1 MRIRA
6 WSVVAVVLL
15 LAACGGQAAVS
26 GVGQKSGS
34 PPDTSNIE
42 IHGDASADV
51 NKLAVEAIADL
62 QDYWGKEFPELYGKD
77 YVPVKGGLLR
87 RHTILVVTLRR
98 HAASDSA
105 RVDDS
110 TGNVILYRPD
120 TSTYH
125 ISPGDLGEG
134 IKALLVF
141 RGAGRR
147 RAPGRAAGRASGLSA
162 RASSTG
168 RSPAWTIRTVRSGRA
183 RHRRRRALTDPRRD
197 GPAHVGR
204 AGHGDGAVEQR
215 V

>member
-1 MRIRA
+1 M
-6 WSVVAVVLL
+6 
-15 LAACGGQAAVS
+15 
-26 GVGQKSGS
+26 
-34 PPDTSNIE
+34 
-42 IHGDASADV
+42 
-51 NKLAVEAIADL
+51 EAIADL
-62 QDYWGKEFPELYGKD
+62 RDYWGKEFPELCGKD
-77 YVPVKGGLLR
+77 YVPVKGGFFAV
-87 RHTILVVTLRR
+87 ILSSGDLPPC
-98 HAASDSA
+98 ASDASEI
-105 RVDDS
+105 S
-110 TGNVILYRPD
+110 GNAFYRPD

-141 RGAGRR
+141 RGEGDVERQ
-147 RAPGRAAGRASGLSA
+147 GAAGRASGLSA

-168 RSPAWTIRTVRSGRA
+168 RSPAWTTRTVRSGRA

>member
-6 WSVVAVVLL
+6 WSVLAVVLL
-15 LAACGGQAAVS
+15 LAACGGVS

-62 QDYWGKEFPELYGKD
+62 QDYWGKEFPHLYGKD
-77 YVPVKGGLLR
+77 YVPVKGGFFAVIPSSGDLR
-87 RHTILVVTLRR
+87 RAHRMPVRSRATPSTGRTPAPTTSRR
-98 HAASDSA
+98 ATSVKGSRRCWFSAARATSSA
-105 RVDDS
+105 RA
-110 TGNVILYRPD
+110 R
-120 TSTYH
+120 
-125 ISPGDLGEG
+125 
-134 IKALLVF
+134 
-141 RGAGRR
+141 
-147 RAPGRAAGRASGLSA
+147 AGRASGLSA

-168 RSPAWTIRTVRSGRA
+168 RSPAWTTRTVRSGRA